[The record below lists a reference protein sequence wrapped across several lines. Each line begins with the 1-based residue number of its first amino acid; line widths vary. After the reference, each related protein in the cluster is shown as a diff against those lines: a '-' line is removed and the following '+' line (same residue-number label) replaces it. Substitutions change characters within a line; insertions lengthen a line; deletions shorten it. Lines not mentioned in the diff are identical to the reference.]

1 MRHLG
6 LIIVAAAS
14 LASVIPAAEKA
25 ANLSGVWILDPAH
38 NDFRHTSKD
47 LPKVQSVIGIGG
59 GTTESRN
66 ADDNNAF
73 LLELP
78 EARIQN
84 LTLQIR
90 QTDGEVQTMR
100 QFTIDGEERSVAQK
114 FLLDGSQC
122 INVSSNGQ
130 GEFVSRSRWNDNK
143 LINSGAQTTIIGD
156 RSAEMSVEEEYSIS
170 KDGTK
175 LTIETSIVTP
185 RGVTRLKHAFKKKRE
200 TKP

>member
-1 MRHLG
+1 MRNIWF
-6 LIIVAAAS
+6 IIIAAVS
-14 LASVIPAAEKA
+14 LAGIVPATQKA
-25 ANLSGVWILDPAH
+25 ADLSGTWAIDPAH
-38 NDFRHTSKD
+38 SKLWHTRQG
-47 LPKVQSVIGIGG
+47 LPKPKMTIGN
-59 GTTESRN
+59 SLP
-66 ADDNNAF
+66 DNRDANDGDSF
-73 LLELP
+73 LYELP

-100 QFTIDGEERSVAQK
+100 QFTIDGEEKSVAQK

-122 INVSSNGQ
+122 INVASNGQ

-185 RGVTRLKHAFKKKRE
+185 RGVTRLKHVFKKERE